1 MYRTSSYDEDV
12 CRNMRDPEFARGYF
26 LLQMNFPDEEPMTI
40 EQTLIW
46 VIKRMGTTDFANLIG
61 ERKQTIDKFLK
72 GERKPKRE
80 TLDKFLKPFGL
91 RTVLSV
97 EEVA

>member
-1 MYRTSSYDEDV
+1 MFRTTTYEEDFS
-12 CRNMRDPEFARGYF
+12 REMRDPEFARGYF
-26 LLQMNFPDEEPMTI
+26 LLQMNFPDEDPWTI
-40 EQTLIW
+40 EETLIFI
-46 VIKRMGTTDFANLIG
+46 IKRMGTTDFANLVG

-72 GERKPKRE
+72 GQRKPKRE

-91 RTVLSV
+91 KTVLSV

>member
-1 MYRTSSYDEDV
+1 MYRTSTYDEDFSREI
-12 CRNMRDPEFARGYF
+12 RNPEFARGYF

-40 EQTLIW
+40 EDTLIW
-46 VIKRMGTTDFANLIG
+46 IIKRMGTTDFANLVG
-61 ERKQTIDKFLK
+61 ERKQTIDKLLK

-91 RTVLSV
+91 KTVLSV

>member
-1 MYRTSSYDEDV
+1 MYRSSTYEEDFS
-12 CRNMRDPEFARGYF
+12 RNMRNPEFARGYF
-26 LLQMNFPDEEPMTI
+26 LIQMNFPDEDPMTI
-40 EQTLIW
+40 EETLIW
-46 VIKRMGTTDFANLIG
+46 IIKRMGTTDFAGLVG
-61 ERKQTIDKFLK
+61 EQKQSIDKFLK

-91 RTVLSV
+91 KTVLSV